1 MVNANEKN
9 IWIAAS
15 DGDLE
20 RVKVRTTPVVQ
31 HFPILTAD
39 VRCEYTGADRNAR
52 YVLTEIH
59 TLAVAEQS
67 PLGMSPNAE
76 DENTY
81 TPMHA
86 AASYAHLD
94 LLEYLISKGGD
105 INHPDS
111 DGETPLFT
119 VESVQVAQWMIERG
133 AKIDV
138 RNHEGD
144 TVAEYL
150 FEDNPEVAMYI
161 QSLLQPASSST
172 TTAAI
177 TSDAAGA
184 TIPTTNPSAYQTEA
198 LTTSMTDDLISRTG
212 EIMRDAEARGYNPDE
227 RLREVVSAALM
238 DGWRRNREE
247 AGLDAGLATTTTTTS
262 AGLQGGEQ
270 DREQEGDSKRSRME

>member
-1 MVNANEKN
+1 MVNANVSNGKN

-15 DGDLE
+15 DGDME
-20 RVKVRTTPVVQ
+20 RVKELIEV
-31 HFPILTAD
+31 H
-39 VRCEYTGADRNAR
+39 
-52 YVLTEIH
+52 
-59 TLAVAEQS
+59 
-67 PLGMSPNAE
+67 GMSPNVE

-119 VESVQVAQWMIERG
+119 VESVEVAKWMIERG

-138 RNHEGD
+138 KNHEGE
-144 TVAEYL
+144 TAAETL

-161 QSLLQPASSST
+161 QSLVQQTTTSSST
-172 TTAAI
+172 TVPAI
-177 TSDAAGA
+177 TGGDASNP
-184 TIPTTNPSAYQTEA
+184 TTTTNPSAYQTEA
-198 LTTSMTDDLISRTG
+198 LTSSMTDDLISRTG

-227 RLREVVSAALM
+227 RLREVVSQALM

-247 AGLDAGLATTTTTTS
+247 AGLEG
-262 AGLQGGEQ
+262 GVGVPPLQDGDVQQQGEE
-270 DREQEGDSKRSRME
+270 EQDSKRSRME